1 MNEEKT
7 ANVAK
12 VSDHSHIFFWNSS
25 LVEDELYKLLVW
37 DERDKNQRGGF
48 DYQMQVI
55 EDQLCEVS
63 KLDLRRA
70 TPEEIEKVIEV
81 DRPEYFKITVDAHY
95 INLLIGVVEKAKLI
109 YRESTKVRLAI
120 KIIEMVNALDEDE
133 LVEVFGRLDPDDF
146 YDRNDE
152 AHAAVAQAHR
162 YLYLEMPPKD

>member
-25 LVEDELYKLLVW
+25 LVEDELYKSLGW
-37 DERDKNQRGGF
+37 DES

-70 TPEEIEKVIEV
+70 TPEEIEKVIAFTT
-81 DRPEYFKITVDAHY
+81 PGPKWFKITVDAHY
-95 INLLIGVVEKAKLI
+95 INLLIGVVERAKLI

-162 YLYLEMPPKD
+162 YLLQTTSNKAKE

>member
-7 ANVAK
+7 ASIAK

-25 LVEDELYKLLVW
+25 LVEDELYKSLGW
-37 DERDKNQRGGF
+37 DES

-70 TPEEIEKVIEV
+70 TPEEIEKVIAFTT
-81 DRPEYFKITVDAHY
+81 PGPKWFKITVDAHY
-95 INLLIGVVEKAKLI
+95 ISLLIGVVERAKLI
-109 YRESTKVRLAI
+109 YRESTKVRLAV
-120 KIIEMVNALDEDE
+120 KIIEMISALDEDE
-133 LVEVFGRLDPDDF
+133 LVEVFGRLDPDDV

-162 YLYLEMPPKD
+162 YLLQTTSNKAKE